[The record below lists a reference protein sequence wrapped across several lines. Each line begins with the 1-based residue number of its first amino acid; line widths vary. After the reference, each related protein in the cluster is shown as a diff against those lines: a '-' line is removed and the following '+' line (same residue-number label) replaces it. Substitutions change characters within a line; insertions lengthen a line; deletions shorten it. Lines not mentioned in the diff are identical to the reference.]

1 MNGDWTVEAV
11 EGVGITYTWR
21 SFVVEL
27 AWPTGGRRG
36 EVNTLVRAHQ
46 RGPTNPGLVRSR
58 VRINLYSSSA
68 LDSLITALRRQ
79 AGDDKD
85 DVAGFVHALAD
96 NAVEWYRRGTATTMV
111 EPKLTNGGNWLV
123 YPAWPATGT
132 TAIAAAPG
140 AYKSLIA
147 QGLAL
152 QLATGHEILASN
164 TRAPRTVTPVLYLD
178 WEADEATFGS
188 RLWALCE
195 GAGIEPKPYLAYKSM
210 RVPLQDAAVSIAEE
224 IAKGRIG
231 AVVVDSM
238 SASIGGGLIDDDVVN
253 GFWDAI
259 RTLGVP
265 ALVLA
270 HKSAENIKKREAR
283 FFGSIMSEARIR
295 YAWNGEATRN
305 GDTVTWSVFKDN
317 NMGRLRSRLAWRVEI
332 TQEGEHEDR
341 HMTEVHLAGISPNDI
356 HEPAGDGN
364 TTVDRIEQALLE
376 GPLMAGEIAT
386 ATGSN
391 PGTIRKVI
399 SRHGDRFVKTDDGR
413 WALAQSPLDTERPD
427 PY

>member
-1 MNGDWTVEAV
+1 MNGDWTVEPI
-11 EGVGITYTWR
+11 EGVSITYTWR
-21 SFVVEL
+21 AFEVEL

-36 EVNTLVRAHQ
+36 EVNTLVRAS
-46 RGPTNPGLVRSR
+46 RKGADNPGLVRSR

-79 AGDDKD
+79 AGEDKD
-85 DVAGFVHALAD
+85 DVGGFVHALAD
-96 NAVEWYRRGTATTMV
+96 DAVEWYRRGAATSMP
-111 EPKLTNGGNWLV
+111 EPRLSNGGNWLV
-123 YPAWPATGT
+123 YPVWPATGT

-140 AYKSLIA
+140 AYKSLLA

-152 QLATGHEILASN
+152 QLATGAEVMASN
-164 TRAPRTVTPVLYLD
+164 TRTPRNVTPVLYLD
-178 WEADEATFGS
+178 WEADEATFAS

-195 GAGIEPKPYLAYKSM
+195 GAGLEQKPYLAYKSM

-224 IAKGRIG
+224 IARGRFG
-231 AVVVDSM
+231 AVVIDSM

-259 RTLGVP
+259 RILGIP

-295 YAWNGEATRN
+295 YAWNGEASRH
-305 GDTVTWSVFKDN
+305 GDTVAWSVFKDN
-317 NMGRLRSRLAWRVEI
+317 NMGRLNSKLAWRVEI
-332 TQEGEHEDR
+332 TQEGDNEDR
-341 HMTEVHLAGISPNDI
+341 HMTEVHLAGISPTDI
-356 HEPAGDGN
+356 HREPDEPN

-376 GPLMAGEIAT
+376 GPMMAGEIAT

-391 PGTIRKVI
+391 PGTVRKVI
-399 SRHGDRFVKTDDGR
+399 SRHGDKFVKTEDGR
-413 WALAQSPLDTERPD
+413 WALAQSPLDQERPD
-427 PY
+427 PF